1 MRLIKNTQDLLTSL
15 KLDAKSGLPIRNFQ
29 IDSRKVT
36 KNSVFFGLTG
46 SNEDGSLYAKDA
58 IRKGASLAIAKESKI
73 LNSSAKS
80 SKIILVKSPEKC
92 LIESAKVAMGRYKGN
107 VIGVTGSN
115 GKTTTKNILKN
126 CIKNSYATFQNYNN
140 EIGLPLCALELD
152 SKNTAAIFEMGA
164 AKLGDIDLLSK
175 IIKPNIGIITHIG
188 HSHLD
193 GLNSVRGVLEVKSEL
208 ISNIKKDGIAIVPD
222 GKYLNHWKKMR
233 DDISFYTF
241 GKKSSASYFPSQIQM
256 TKQGLSFFIE
266 SIHLKKRIQIKTK
279 LLGMH
284 NVLNIL
290 ASFAAIHAAQ
300 LNIEEFVDGL
310 RGLVNPPQRLELKT
324 WAKQS
329 QVIDDTYNA
338 NPDSMRAALDVLCQF
353 KGRKVAIL
361 GDMAE
366 LGRYRKKLHIGLGDY
381 AKIHGVDI
389 LLGYGDLI
397 RHTAFAFGDNG
408 FFFNDKI
415 ELIDFLK
422 KNLVGKENILL
433 KGSRSMRMEE
443 ILDLWK

>member
-1 MRLIKNTQDLLTSL
+1 MK
-15 KLDAKSGLPIRNFQ
+15 
-29 IDSRKVT
+29 
-36 KNSVFFGLTG
+36 
-46 SNEDGSLYAKDA
+46 EDGSLYANDA
-58 IRKGASLAIAKESKI
+58 IRKGASLAIVKEGKI

-92 LIESAKVAMGRYKGN
+92 LIESARIAMGRYKGN

-233 DDISFYTF
+233 DDISFYSF
-241 GKKSSASYFPSQIQM
+241 GKKSSASYFPSQIRM

-279 LLGMH
+279 LIGMH

-290 ASFAAIHAAQ
+290 ASFASIHASQ

-310 RGLVNPPQRLELKT
+310 RGLVNPSQRLELKT
-324 WAKQS
+324 WAMQS

>member
-58 IRKGASLAIAKESKI
+58 IRKGASLAIIKKSKI
-73 LNSSAKS
+73 LNPSVKS

-152 SKNTAAIFEMGA
+152 SKNTSAIFEMGA
-164 AKLGDIDLLSK
+164 TKLGDIDFLSN

-233 DDISFYTF
+233 DDISFYSF
-241 GKKSSASYFPSQIQM
+241 GKKSSASYFPSQIRM

-290 ASFAAIHAAQ
+290 ASFASIHASQ

-310 RGLVNPPQRLELKT
+310 RDLVNPSQRLELKT
-324 WAKQS
+324 WAMQS

-408 FFFNDKI
+408 FFFNNKVD
-415 ELIDFLK
+415 LIDFLK

-433 KGSRSMRMEE
+433 KGSRSTRMEE

>member
-29 IDSRKVT
+29 IDSRKVI

-46 SNEDGSLYAKDA
+46 LKEDGSLYANDA
-58 IRKGASLAIAKESKI
+58 IRKGASLAIVKESKI

-92 LIESAKVAMGRYKGN
+92 LIESARIAMGRYKGD

-233 DDISFYTF
+233 DDISFYSF
-241 GKKSSASYFPSQIQM
+241 GKKSSASYFPSQIRM

-266 SIHLKKRIQIKTK
+266 SIYLKKRIQIKTK

-290 ASFAAIHAAQ
+290 ASFASIHASQ

-310 RGLVNPPQRLELKT
+310 RDLVNPSQRLELKT
-324 WAKQS
+324 WAMQS

-408 FFFNDKI
+408 FFFNNKVD
-415 ELIDFLK
+415 LIDFLK

-433 KGSRSMRMEE
+433 KGSRSTRMEE

>member
-1 MRLIKNTQDLLTSL
+1 MKLIKNTQDLLTAL

-46 SNEDGSLYAKDA
+46 LKEDGSLYANDA
-58 IRKGASLAIAKESKI
+58 IRKGASLAIVKESKI
-73 LNSSAKS
+73 LNSLVKS

-92 LIESAKVAMGRYKGN
+92 LIESARIVMGRYKGN

-310 RGLVNPPQRLELKT
+310 RGLLNPPQRLELKT
-324 WAKQS
+324 WAQQS

-353 KGRKVAIL
+353 QGRKVAIL

>member
-1 MRLIKNTQDLLTSL
+1 MKLIKNTQDLLTSL

-29 IDSRKVT
+29 IDSRNVT

-46 SNEDGSLYAKDA
+46 LKEDGSLYANDA
-58 IRKGASLAIAKESKI
+58 IRKGASLAIVKESKI

-92 LIESAKVAMGRYKGN
+92 LIESARIAMGRYKGN

-353 KGRKVAIL
+353 QGRKVAIL

>member
-58 IRKGASLAIAKESKI
+58 IRKGASLAIVKKSKI
-73 LNSSAKS
+73 LNPSVKS

-152 SKNTAAIFEMGA
+152 SKNKSAIFEMGA
-164 AKLGDIDLLSK
+164 TKLGDIDFLSN

-233 DDISFYTF
+233 DDISFYSF
-241 GKKSSASYFPSQIQM
+241 GKKSSASYFPSQIRM

-290 ASFAAIHAAQ
+290 ASFASIHASQ

-310 RGLVNPPQRLELKT
+310 RDLVNPSQRLELKT
-324 WAKQS
+324 WAMQS

>member
-80 SKIILVKSPEKC
+80 SKIILVKSPENC

-115 GKTTTKNILKN
+115 GKTTTKNILRN

-241 GKKSSASYFPSQIQM
+241 GKKSSASYFPNQIRM

-266 SIHLKKRIQIKTK
+266 SIHLNKRIQIKTK
-279 LLGMH
+279 LVGMH

-300 LNIEEFVDGL
+300 LNIEEFLDGL

-366 LGRYRKKLHIGLGDY
+366 LGRYRKKLHIGLGEY

-397 RHTAFAFGDNG
+397 RHTAFAFGNNG

-443 ILDLWK
+443 ILDLWE

>member
-193 GLNSVRGVLEVKSEL
+193 GLNSVRGVLKVKSEL

-233 DDISFYTF
+233 DDISVYTF

-366 LGRYRKKLHIGLGDY
+366 LGRFRKKLHIDLGDY

-397 RHTAFAFGDNG
+397 RHTAFAFGNNG

-443 ILDLWK
+443 ILDLWE

>member
-1 MRLIKNTQDLLTSL
+1 MKLIKNTQDLLTSL

-46 SNEDGSLYAKDA
+46 LKEDGSLYANDA
-58 IRKGASLAIAKESKI
+58 IRKGASLAIVKESKI

-92 LIESAKVAMGRYKGN
+92 LIESARIAMGRYKGN

-208 ISNIKKDGIAIVPD
+208 ISNIKKDGIAIIPD

-241 GKKSSASYFPSQIQM
+241 GEKSSASYFPSQIRM

-279 LLGMH
+279 LVGMH

-353 KGRKVAIL
+353 QGRKVAIL

>member
-1 MRLIKNTQDLLTSL
+1 MKLIKNTQDLLTSL

-46 SNEDGSLYAKDA
+46 LKEDGSLYANDA
-58 IRKGASLAIAKESKI
+58 IRKGASLAIVKEGKI

-92 LIESAKVAMGRYKGN
+92 LIESARIAMGRYKGN

-300 LNIEEFVDGL
+300 LNIKEFVDGL

-353 KGRKVAIL
+353 QGRKVAIL

>member
-58 IRKGASLAIAKESKI
+58 IRKGASLAIVKKSKI
-73 LNSSAKS
+73 LNPSVKS

-164 AKLGDIDLLSK
+164 TKLGDIDFLSN

-233 DDISFYTF
+233 DDISFYSF
-241 GKKSSASYFPSQIQM
+241 GKKSSASYFPSQIRM

-279 LLGMH
+279 LIGMH

-290 ASFAAIHAAQ
+290 ASFASIHASQ

-310 RGLVNPPQRLELKT
+310 RDLVNPSQRLELKT
-324 WAKQS
+324 WAMQS

-408 FFFNDKI
+408 FFFNNKI

-433 KGSRSMRMEE
+433 KGSRSTRMEE

>member
-1 MRLIKNTQDLLTSL
+1 MKLIKNTQDLLTSL

-46 SNEDGSLYAKDA
+46 LKEDGSLYANDA
-58 IRKGASLAIAKESKI
+58 IRKGASLAIVKESKI

-92 LIESAKVAMGRYKGN
+92 LIESARIAMGRYKGN

-290 ASFAAIHAAQ
+290 ASFAAIHSAQ

-353 KGRKVAIL
+353 QGRKVAIL

>member
-58 IRKGASLAIAKESKI
+58 IRKGASLAIVKKSKI
-73 LNSSAKS
+73 LNPSVKS

-152 SKNTAAIFEMGA
+152 SKNTSAIFEMGA
-164 AKLGDIDLLSK
+164 TKLGDIDFLSN

-233 DDISFYTF
+233 DDISFYSF
-241 GKKSSASYFPSQIQM
+241 GKKSSASYFPSQIRM

-353 KGRKVAIL
+353 QGRKVAIL

-408 FFFNDKI
+408 FFFNNKI

-433 KGSRSMRMEE
+433 KGSRSTRMEE

>member
-1 MRLIKNTQDLLTSL
+1 MKLIKNTQDLLASL
-15 KLDAKSGLPIRNFQ
+15 NLDAKSGLPIRNFQ

-46 SNEDGSLYAKDA
+46 SNEDGSLYAEDA
-58 IRKGASLAIAKESKI
+58 IAKGASLAIIKDSKV
-73 LNSSAKS
+73 LNSSIQS
-80 SKIILVKSPEKC
+80 SRVIAVKSPEKC
-92 LIESAKVAMGRYKGN
+92 LIESAKIAMERYKGN
-107 VIGVTGSN
+107 IIGVTGSN
-115 GKTTTKNILKN
+115 GKTTTKNILN
-126 CIKNSYATFQNYNN
+126 SCIKNSYATFQNYNN

-152 SKNTAAIFEMGA
+152 SRNSTAIFEMGA

-193 GLNSVRGVLEVKSEL
+193 GLNSVKGVLEVKSEL
-208 ISNIKKDGIAIVPD
+208 ISNIKKDGAAIVPD
-222 GKYLNHWKKMR
+222 SKYLNYWKKMR

-241 GKKSSASYFPSQIQM
+241 GETSSASYFPSQIKM

-266 SIHLKKRIQIKTK
+266 SNHLKKSIPIKTK
-279 LLGMH
+279 LVGMH

-290 ASFAAIHAAQ
+290 ASFAAIHAAK
-300 LNIEEFVDGL
+300 LHIEEFAAGL
-310 RGLVNPPQRLELKT
+310 KDLVNPPQRLELKT

-338 NPDSMRAALDVLCQF
+338 NPDSMRAAIDVLSQC
-353 KGRKVAIL
+353 KGRKIAIL

-366 LGRYRKKLHIGLGDY
+366 LGRYRKKLHIDLGDY

-389 LLGYGDLI
+389 LLGYGDLM
-397 RHTAFAFGDNG
+397 RHTAFAFGKNG
-408 FFFNDKI
+408 FFFKSKI

-422 KNLVGKENILL
+422 NNLAGKENILL

>member
-1 MRLIKNTQDLLTSL
+1 MKLIKNTQDLLTSL

-29 IDSRKVT
+29 IDSRKVI

-46 SNEDGSLYAKDA
+46 LKEDGSLYANDA
-58 IRKGASLAIAKESKI
+58 IRKGASLAIVKEGKI

-92 LIESAKVAMGRYKGN
+92 LIESARIAMGRYKGD

-164 AKLGDIDLLSK
+164 AKLGDIDFLSN

-233 DDISFYTF
+233 DDISFYSF
-241 GKKSSASYFPSQIQM
+241 GKKSSASYFPSQIRM

-279 LLGMH
+279 LIGMH

-290 ASFAAIHAAQ
+290 ASFASIHAAQ

-310 RGLVNPPQRLELKT
+310 RDLVNPSQRLELKT
-324 WAKQS
+324 WAMQS

-408 FFFNDKI
+408 FFFNNKVD
-415 ELIDFLK
+415 LIDFLK

-433 KGSRSMRMEE
+433 KGSRSTRMEE

>member
-15 KLDAKSGLPIRNFQ
+15 KLDGKSRLPIRNFQ

-46 SNEDGSLYAKDA
+46 SNEDGSLYAKEA
-58 IRKGASLAIAKESKI
+58 IRKGASLAIAKEGKI
-73 LNSSAKS
+73 LNSSAQL
-80 SKIILVKSPEKC
+80 SKIILVKSPEKY

-115 GKTTTKNILKN
+115 GKTTTKNILKS
-126 CIKNSYATFQNYNN
+126 CIKNSYASFQNYNN

-164 AKLGDIDLLSK
+164 AKLGDIDFLSK

-222 GKYLNHWKKMR
+222 GKYLNHWKKIR

-241 GKKSSASYFPSQIQM
+241 GKKPSASYFPSQISM

-266 SIHLKKRIQIKTK
+266 STHLKKRIKIKTK

-300 LNIEEFVDGL
+300 LNTKEFVDGL
-310 RGLVNPPQRLELKT
+310 RGLLNPPQRLELKT

-397 RHTAFAFGDNG
+397 RHTVFAFGDNG
-408 FFFNDKI
+408 FFFKDKI

-422 KNLVGKENILL
+422 KNLIGKENILL

>member
-58 IRKGASLAIAKESKI
+58 IRKGASLAIIKKSKI
-73 LNSSAKS
+73 LNPSVKS

-164 AKLGDIDLLSK
+164 TKLGDIDFLSN

-233 DDISFYTF
+233 DDISFYSF
-241 GKKSSASYFPSQIQM
+241 GKKSSASYFPSQIRM

-290 ASFAAIHAAQ
+290 ASFASIHASQ

-310 RGLVNPPQRLELKT
+310 RDLVNPSQRLELKT
-324 WAKQS
+324 WAMQS

-408 FFFNDKI
+408 FFFNNKVD
-415 ELIDFLK
+415 LIDFLK

-433 KGSRSMRMEE
+433 KGSRSTRMEE

>member
-15 KLDAKSGLPIRNFQ
+15 KLDGKSRLPIRNFQ

-46 SNEDGSLYAKDA
+46 SNEDGSLYAKEA
-58 IRKGASLAIAKESKI
+58 IRKGASLAIAKEGKI
-73 LNSSAKS
+73 LNSSAQL
-80 SKIILVKSPEKC
+80 SKIILVKSPEKY

-115 GKTTTKNILKN
+115 GKTTTKNILKS

-164 AKLGDIDLLSK
+164 AKLGDIDFLSK

-222 GKYLNHWKKMR
+222 GKYLNHWKKIR

-241 GKKSSASYFPSQIQM
+241 GKKPSASYFPSQISM

-266 SIHLKKRIQIKTK
+266 STHLKKRIQIKTK

-300 LNIEEFVDGL
+300 LNTKEFVDGL
-310 RGLVNPPQRLELKT
+310 RGLLNPPQRLELKT

-397 RHTAFAFGDNG
+397 RHTVFAFGDNG
-408 FFFNDKI
+408 FFFKDKI

-422 KNLVGKENILL
+422 KNLIGKENILL

>member
-1 MRLIKNTQDLLTSL
+1 MC
-15 KLDAKSGLPIRNFQ
+15 IR
-29 IDSRKVT
+29 DS
-36 KNSVFFGLTG
+36 
-46 SNEDGSLYAKDA
+46 YANDA
-58 IRKGASLAIAKESKI
+58 IRNGASLAIVKESKI
-73 LNSSAKS
+73 LNFSAKS

-92 LIESAKVAMGRYKGN
+92 LIESARIAMGRYKGN

-193 GLNSVRGVLEVKSEL
+193 GLNSLRGVLEVKSEL

-279 LLGMH
+279 LVGMH

-353 KGRKVAIL
+353 QGRKVAIL

>member
-58 IRKGASLAIAKESKI
+58 IRKGASLAIVKKSKI
-73 LNSSAKS
+73 LNPSVKS

-164 AKLGDIDLLSK
+164 TKLGDIDFLSN

-233 DDISFYTF
+233 DDISFYSF
-241 GKKSSASYFPSQIQM
+241 GKKSSASYFPSQIRM

-279 LLGMH
+279 LIGMH

-290 ASFAAIHAAQ
+290 ASFASIHASQ

-310 RGLVNPPQRLELKT
+310 RDLVNPSQRLELKT
-324 WAKQS
+324 WAMQS

-408 FFFNDKI
+408 FFFNNKVD
-415 ELIDFLK
+415 LIDFLK

-433 KGSRSMRMEE
+433 KGSRSTRMEE

>member
-46 SNEDGSLYAKDA
+46 LKEDGSLYANDA
-58 IRKGASLAIAKESKI
+58 IRKGASLAIVKESKI

-92 LIESAKVAMGRYKGN
+92 LIESARIAMGRYKGN

-164 AKLGDIDLLSK
+164 TKLGDIDLLSK

-353 KGRKVAIL
+353 QGRKVAIL